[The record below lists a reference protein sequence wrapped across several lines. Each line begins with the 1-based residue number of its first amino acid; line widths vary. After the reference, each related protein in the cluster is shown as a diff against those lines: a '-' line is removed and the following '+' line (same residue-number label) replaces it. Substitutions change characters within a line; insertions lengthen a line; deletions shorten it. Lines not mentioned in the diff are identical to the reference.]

1 MRDTVKKWGSVLYGL
16 SYVWIGIMHFVDP
29 LLFTPLVPAII
40 GAPLFWVYVSGIA
53 ELALGIAVCIPRTR
67 PFAARIIV
75 LMLLVLYTANINM
88 WLNDIPFNG
97 HVMTTTEHVFRA
109 FMQLLL
115 VTIALWL
122 SELRPQNHSTQ

>member
-1 MRDTVKKWGSVLYGL
+1 MRDTAKNWIGILYGL
-16 SYVWIGIMHFVDP
+16 AYVWIGIMHFIDP
-29 LLFTPLVPAII
+29 LLFTPLVPALI

-53 ELALGIAVCIPRTR
+53 ELSLGIGVCIPHIR

-88 WLNDIPFNG
+88 WVNDIPFNG
-97 HVMTTTEHVFRA
+97 HVMTTTEHIFRA

-122 SELRPQNHSTQ
+122 SNLRPQNRSKK